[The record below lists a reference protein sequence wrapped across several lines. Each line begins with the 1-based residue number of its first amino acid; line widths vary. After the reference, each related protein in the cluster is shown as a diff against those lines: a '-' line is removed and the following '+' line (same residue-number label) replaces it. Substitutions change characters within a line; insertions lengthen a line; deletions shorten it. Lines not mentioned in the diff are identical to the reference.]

1 MVSIKRNISLFFIN
15 CAMFL
20 CFIGMSCLAIACPSG
35 QAECCKGTT
44 LSCCPHPGYGSDG
57 TEKSY
62 DLSACR
68 LLERPDRPAIGGELD
83 IVKCLPGDTQNKYTA
98 SGCSYSTSTRTC
110 CSYGGWSNW
119 DEECKACEDKNPC
132 TSDADCCNGRS
143 CIRSGVSKV
152 CGAQCSESSKPT
164 CSLAGG
170 TCSYICTCDTSTGK
184 WENCQKRQR
193 CNVGYESVTVS
204 NGICCQKSDGTGPR
218 CAGGDIGIGY
228 RWVAAGTNCWDK
240 SECGN
245 GCPSNLSDGLA
256 CSESQVGN
264 WCSKWDYSVTDV
276 GCDGQ
281 FKYRNGQGVCRQYYC
296 RG

>member
-20 CFIGMSCLAIACPSG
+20 CFMGMSCLAIACPSG

-143 CIRSGVSKV
+143 CIRSGVSVSKV
-152 CGAQCSESSKPT
+152 CGVQCSDSSKPT

-204 NGICCQKSDGTGPR
+204 NGICCQKADGTGPR
-218 CAGGDIGIGY
+218 CAGGPIEATGG
-228 RWVAAGTNCWDK
+228 WVDTNSYVYCNGFQQSSCGECRDNG
-240 SECGN
+240 SECRIYA
-245 GCPSNLSDGLA
+245 NLPEDRYKSIDD
-256 CSESQVGN
+256 S
-264 WCSKWDYSVTDV
+264 
-276 GCDGQ
+276 
-281 FKYRNGQGVCRQYYC
+281 RCRLYIC
-296 RG
+296 RK